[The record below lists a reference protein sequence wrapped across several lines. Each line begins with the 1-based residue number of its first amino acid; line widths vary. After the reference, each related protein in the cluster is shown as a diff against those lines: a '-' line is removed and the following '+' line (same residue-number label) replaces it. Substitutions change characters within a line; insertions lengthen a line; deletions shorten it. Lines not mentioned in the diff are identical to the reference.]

1 MNRWWEE
8 KRGNERTYKM
18 LMGEL
23 GEVVRLVR
31 QQGGLDREKAY
42 ERLESDIRKKMTVRK
57 GKIRRMRWWSFGA
70 SVAGVLLILG
80 VGIML
85 WMKPEENG
93 VWEAKT
99 VEPGIGQVVLTLDIL
114 RAAEA
119 DTNRLILGY
128 DVAG

>member
-1 MNRWWEE
+1 MEDEILKIMAAEIAGENVTKEEREKMNRWWEE

-57 GKIRRMRWWSFGA
+57 GKIRRMRWWCRDNVMDEAGREWSLGGRKNGGTGNRA
-70 SVAGVLLILG
+70 SGVDAGR
-80 VGIML
+80 
-85 WMKPEENG
+85 W
-93 VWEAKT
+93 
-99 VEPGIGQVVLTLDIL
+99 
-114 RAAEA
+114 
-119 DTNRLILGY
+119 
-128 DVAG
+128 